1 MAKGFAGTS
10 KWRKGSVFR
19 DDAKSRTPAV
29 AARSRAEEHR
39 LVAAARA
46 GDAAALRRL
55 LTIVSRPAFRYGMT
69 FCRDRHDAEEI
80 AQDVLASLVRSLSRY
95 RGEGTL
101 STWAYTVARH
111 ACVRH
116 RRRSRQAAVSLE
128 DWRDGNGAEPPDR
141 DPASDPVGRLERREV
156 REAVAAALR
165 ALPEHLRE
173 AVVLRD
179 VEGLSAREAAR
190 VLRVTERALK
200 SRLHRARM
208 ALRARLQP
216 LVTGEDVARPG
227 RGCPDIARSWSL
239 NLEGE
244 VSPSLCARLEEH
256 VRRCPECAATCRTM
270 RTTLRQCRLLRTKR
284 LPAAAKKALA
294 AAAAASR
301 RTGAARG

>member
-1 MAKGFAGTS
+1 
-10 KWRKGSVFR
+10 
-19 DDAKSRTPAV
+19 
-29 AARSRAEEHR
+29 
-39 LVAAARA
+39 
-46 GDAAALRRL
+46 
-55 LTIVSRPAFRYGMT
+55 MT

-80 AQDVLASLVRSLSRY
+80 AQDVLNSLVRSLARY

-116 RRRSRQAAVSLE
+116 RRRSGQAAVSLE
-128 DWRDGNGAEPPDR
+128 EWRDGNGAEPPDR

-165 ALPEHLRE
+165 ALPAHLRE

-179 VEGLSAREAAR
+179 VEGLSAREAAK
-190 VLRVTERALK
+190 VLRITERALK
-200 SRLHRARM
+200 SRLHRARV
-208 ALRARLQP
+208 ALRTALQP
-216 LVTGEDVARPG
+216 LVTGEEFSPPKSR
-227 RGCPDIARSWSL
+227 CPDIARSWSL

-244 VSPSLCARLEEH
+244 VSPAVCARLEEH
-256 VRRCPECAATCRTM
+256 VRGCPECAATCRTM
-270 RTTLRQCRLLRTKR
+270 RTMLRQCRLLRAKP

-301 RTGAARG
+301 RVGAAKS